1 MKAYYKSVWAIL
13 GILLISA
20 AAVLLTGCREGTRS
34 KQQLEDKDPSSKRG
48 QEGAKEERP
57 PEYKLRTRWVDIHAS
72 YVITINGFPVRRLR
86 YKGRASDDEFNV
98 PLNTAL
104 IGERNRA
111 SLRFE
116 PLLLR
121 ERKELSLGMIEV
133 EAEVLGPGDDTVP
146 GAKITKAQV
155 DSVYEAWRERAQKK
169 WKDYRTTVEQGALD
183 SIRAWAERNPLTV
196 STTFDN
202 KRGPDFS
209 RVFEEPPR
217 LPDTPATRERLR
229 DYAMRLR
236 DLMAEKDT
244 SALFEEFRPS
254 IMARLKVHDVESRS
268 EFLAKN
274 RKGVI
279 LEDAVLDFGREDVR
293 LRKWAEGRIWEVWRA
308 GSEDQL
314 FFARPSGYGMSE
326 LYVAEIDGKLR
337 VVR

>member
-236 DLMAEKDT
+236 DLMAAKDT
-244 SALFEEFRPS
+244 SALFEEFRFYYAQQYKITDYPGS
-254 IMARLKVHDVESRS
+254 VQEDKES
-268 EFLAKN
+268 L
-274 RKGVI
+274 
-279 LEDAVLDFGREDVR
+279 LESVVMEDPTLNFGRDEVD
-293 LRKWAEGRIWEVWRA
+293 LRRWSNGRVWELHRDGEA
-308 GSEDQL
+308 
-314 FFARPSGYGMSE
+314 FFRDDATIQE
-326 LYVAEIDGKLR
+326 VYVAEIDGDLT